1 VLIFLSQKETV
12 TFPLTAGSNGAT
24 TKNSYRGTTTIT
36 VSGTGQAA
44 AKFYSDAFYM
54 YADDKRQPI
63 APKHFKDFLSLCIN
77 AQPVDHFVP
86 SIPPYNPN
94 HTYTFQMNA
103 PGGPLMF
110 GICDDGVSDNTGS
123 FTVTISQG
131 LSLFSLNEYTP
142 TTILLVRSYNQSVP
156 YMCERNRGKNLTAW

>member
-1 VLIFLSQKETV
+1 
-12 TFPLTAGSNGAT
+12 
-24 TKNSYRGTTTIT
+24 
-36 VSGTGQAA
+36 
-44 AKFYSDAFYM
+44 
-54 YADDKRQPI
+54 
-63 APKHFKDFLSLCIN
+63 
-77 AQPVDHFVP
+77 
-86 SIPPYNPN
+86 
-94 HTYTFQMNA
+94 
-103 PGGPLMF
+103 MF